1 MALGRGGESGGRQVW
16 HEDPLLRRQI
26 AAAGKTTR
34 YKARVKAHAMRE
46 LMDTKDKM
54 LIMGHKIGDT
64 DSFGAAIGI
73 WRIATS
79 FNKKA
84 RIVINGVN
92 SSVKPMMARFE
103 NSSDLP
109 GGSVLNRRGS
119 GRVGGFQHDVSCG

>member
-1 MALGRGGESGGRQVW
+1 
-16 HEDPLLRRQI
+16 
-26 AAAGKTTR
+26 
-34 YKARVKAHAMRE
+34 MRE

-103 NSSDLP
+103 NSSDYPEDLFLT
-109 GGSVLNRRGS
+109 GE
-119 GRVGGFQHDVSCG
+119 

>member
-1 MALGRGGESGGRQVW
+1 
-16 HEDPLLRRQI
+16 
-26 AAAGKTTR
+26 
-34 YKARVKAHAMRE
+34 MRE

-103 NSSDLP
+103 NSSDYPEDLFLVRDFRWLSAMTSRLP

-119 GRVGGFQHDVSCG
+119 GGVGGFQHDVSCG